1 MKAYQYAGIACFVLL
16 LTTCQSISS
25 IFQEPRV
32 SLKAVDIAGIGING
46 VDLLAHV
53 DVENPNGFS
62 IPLPKVDWELFINSA
77 PFVQG
82 IINNDKT
89 IKSRGNVTLDL
100 PLSFTYDGLYK
111 TFTSLVNTKE
121 VAYNVGMG
129 LSFPLPLIEEKVYK
143 LDFSGNVPLLQ
154 IPVLKTGSLDIA
166 KMDYSGITLAAMVN
180 VENPNPFPIPIPD
193 IDWDYNV
200 NGVSVLKSKSAGKGE
215 IAASAAGIAN
225 VNVSVAYADIFRA
238 VSSAMNSTEAKSNLL
253 MSTGLPLSAFDGEK
267 TILDLPRA
275 LPILQ
280 KPEISF
286 QGIEKRSL
294 GTTMVFLLNWEV
306 ENKNSFAFDIAKFSY
321 DFMVNNS
328 QWAAGQ
334 IANPPKIKAAGK
346 TLIPLTVSVSAASI
360 VRELVDVINRG
371 AAVNYISTGNISLLS
386 DLPGLDIPDMPMELR
401 GSTRIR

>member
-1 MKAYQYAGIACFVLL
+1 MKAHRYIGIAFLVLL
-16 LTTCQSISS
+16 LTTCQSLSS
-25 IFQEPRV
+25 ILQDPKV
-32 SLKAVDIAGIGING
+32 SLKSVEIAGIGING

-53 DVENPNGFS
+53 DVENLNGFS
-62 IPLPKVDWELFINSA
+62 IPMPKVDWELFINSA

-82 IINNDKT
+82 IIKDDKT

-100 PLSFTYDGLYK
+100 PLSFTYDGLFQ
-111 TFTSLVNTKE
+111 TFKSLVNTKE

-129 LSFPLPLIEEKVYK
+129 LSFPLPLIEEKIYK

-166 KMDYSGITLAAMVN
+166 KMDYSGLTLAAMVN

-200 NGVSVLKSKSAGKGE
+200 NGVSVLKSKSAGTGE
-215 IAASAAGIAN
+215 IPASAAGIAN
-225 VNVSVAYADIFRA
+225 VNVNVAYADIFKA
-238 VSSAMNSTEAKSNLL
+238 VNSLVNSTEAKSNLL
-253 MSTGLPLSAFDGEK
+253 MSTGLPISAFEGEK
-267 TILDLPRA
+267 MILDLPRT

-280 KPEISF
+280 KPQISF

-294 GTTMVFLLNWEV
+294 GTTMEFLLNWEID
-306 ENKNSFAFDIAKFSY
+306 NKNSFAFDIAQFSY
-321 DFMVNNS
+321 DFVVNNS
-328 QWAAGQ
+328 QWAQGQ
-334 IANPPKIKAAGK
+334 IANPPKIKAAAK
-346 TLIPLTVSVSAASI
+346 TLIPLTVSISAASL

-371 AAVNYISTGNISLLS
+371 AAVNYVSTGNVSLLS

>member
-1 MKAYQYAGIACFVLL
+1 MKIFRYAIISCFVLL

-32 SLKAVDIAGIGING
+32 SFKSVEIAGIGING

-53 DVENPNGFS
+53 NVENPNGFS

-77 PFVQG
+77 PFVEG
-82 IINNDKT
+82 IIKNDKT

-111 TFTSLVNTKE
+111 TFTSLINTKE
-121 VAYNVGMG
+121 IAYNVAMG
-129 LSFPLPLIEEKVYK
+129 LSFPLPLIEEKVFK

-154 IPVLKTGSLDIA
+154 IPVLKSGSLNITR
-166 KMDYSGITLAAMVN
+166 MDYTGISLAAMVN

-200 NGVSVLKSKSAGKGE
+200 NGVSVLKSNSTGRGE

-238 VSSAMNSTEAKSNLL
+238 VSSAMNSSEAKSNLL
-253 MSTGLPLSAFDGEK
+253 MAAGLPISALDSEK
-267 TILDLPRA
+267 TTLDLPGI

-294 GTTMVFLLNWEV
+294 GTTMEFLLNWEV
-306 ENKNSFAFDIAKFSY
+306 DNKNSFAFDIAKFSY

-328 QWAAGQ
+328 QWATGQ

-346 TLIPLTVSVSAASI
+346 TLIPLTVSISAASL
-360 VRELVDVINRG
+360 VRELVNVINLG
-371 AAVNYISTGNISLLS
+371 SAVNYYCTGDVSLQS
-386 DLPGLDIPDMPMELR
+386 DLPGLDIPNMLMELQ